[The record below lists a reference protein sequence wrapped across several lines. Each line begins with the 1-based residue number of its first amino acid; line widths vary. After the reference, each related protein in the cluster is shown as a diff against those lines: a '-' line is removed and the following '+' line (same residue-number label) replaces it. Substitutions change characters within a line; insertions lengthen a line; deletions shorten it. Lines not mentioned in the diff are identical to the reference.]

1 MNILYVMHSMKVGGI
16 EKLLITISNELVR
29 ENNICLCIIS
39 NEYSQELLSRLDN
52 RVKIIYLRR
61 KKLFRRLSYISQLER
76 VIKQNNIDVIH
87 IQQPEMMLYYAPML
101 LLSWNTKKVVT
112 IHDTG
117 KIQKIG
123 TINRFLVKFLF
134 DDVVAIS
141 EGVKK
146 EILAY
151 NFPEHKIHRI
161 YNAIDLNEFQLRDH
175 HKSKGGPLVVGNV
188 ARVMPSKKGQDIL
201 IKAVALL
208 TKENIDVN
216 CKFAGAEVERG
227 AIAHMYELAESLGIK
242 DKITFLGNVD
252 DIAAFLMSIDL
263 FVLPSRYEGFG
274 ISLIEAMAT
283 GLPCISSDVPGVN
296 EIIVDKSYGEQFK
309 CGDEVDLTGKMKYVI
324 EHIDTY
330 NASQIR
336 DFIAHNFS
344 IEHMC
349 DCMMKVYSGEIKNE

>member
-123 TINRFLVKFLF
+123 TINRFLVKFLSTMLWPF
-134 DDVVAIS
+134 
-141 EGVKK
+141 
-146 EILAY
+146 
-151 NFPEHKIHRI
+151 R
-161 YNAIDLNEFQLRDH
+161 
-175 HKSKGGPLVVGNV
+175 
-188 ARVMPSKKGQDIL
+188 
-201 IKAVALL
+201 KAL
-208 TKENIDVN
+208 KR
-216 CKFAGAEVERG
+216 KF
-227 AIAHMYELAESLGIK
+227 
-242 DKITFLGNVD
+242 
-252 DIAAFLMSIDL
+252 
-263 FVLPSRYEGFG
+263 
-274 ISLIEAMAT
+274 
-283 GLPCISSDVPGVN
+283 
-296 EIIVDKSYGEQFK
+296 
-309 CGDEVDLTGKMKYVI
+309 
-324 EHIDTY
+324 
-330 NASQIR
+330 
-336 DFIAHNFS
+336 
-344 IEHMC
+344 
-349 DCMMKVYSGEIKNE
+349 

>member
-1 MNILYVMHSMKVGGI
+1 M
-16 EKLLITISNELVR
+16 
-29 ENNICLCIIS
+29 
-39 NEYSQELLSRLDN
+39 
-52 RVKIIYLRR
+52 
-61 KKLFRRLSYISQLER
+61 
-76 VIKQNNIDVIH
+76 
-87 IQQPEMMLYYAPML
+87 
-101 LLSWNTKKVVT
+101 
-112 IHDTG
+112 
-117 KIQKIG
+117 
-123 TINRFLVKFLF
+123 
-134 DDVVAIS
+134 AIS

-151 NFPEHKIHRI
+151 NFPEYKIHRI